1 MATPVGRGVAALAS
15 LVAAVRAREPDRV
28 VRAALSPTVALLLL
42 LVTSLLPDHIVM
54 FCYGATE
61 CCPAHATWLLLAGV
75 GACRS

>member
-1 MATPVGRGVAALAS
+1 MANAAGLGARVARGGGAS
-15 LVAAVRAREPDRV
+15 TCVSPTV

-42 LVTSLLPDHIVM
+42 LVASLLSDRIVM
-54 FCYGATE
+54 FCCGATG